1 MGSGVES
8 ATARFRIEAMRHSI
22 CVFCGS
28 SPGANPEYQRAA
40 RAFGRLLAQQGRRL
54 VYGGGKVGLMGVLA
68 DAALSDGGNVIG
80 VIPQHLL
87 DLEVGHTRLTKLH
100 VVSSMHERK
109 QQMSDLADA
118 FVLLPGGIGSLEEFF
133 EVWTWG
139 QLGLHR
145 KPYGIL
151 NVAGYF
157 DPLLSFLDRS
167 VDERFVSYE
176 HRNLVVVSD
185 DPASLI
191 ADLDSAPVPILPK
204 WVDRTTN

>member
-1 MGSGVES
+1 MK
-8 ATARFRIEAMRHSI
+8 RQSI

-40 RAFGRLLAQQGRRL
+40 RAFGRLLAQQTRRL

-68 DAALSDGGNVIG
+68 DAALGDGGDVVG

-87 DLEVGHTRLTKLH
+87 DLEVGHTRLTQLH
-100 VVSSMHERK
+100 VVTSMHERK

-139 QLGLHR
+139 QLGLHK

-167 VDERFVSYE
+167 VDERFVSHE
-176 HRNLVVVSD
+176 HRNLVMVSD

-191 ADLDSAPVPILPK
+191 TSLDNAQVPILPK